1 VLPSTISVLGEILKV
16 GKKCG
21 AVVGAVVGQGNR
33 GAREC
38 RGMLRGGVGVVAG
51 ELVGWGCARCG

>member
-1 VLPSTISVLGEILKV
+1 MKV